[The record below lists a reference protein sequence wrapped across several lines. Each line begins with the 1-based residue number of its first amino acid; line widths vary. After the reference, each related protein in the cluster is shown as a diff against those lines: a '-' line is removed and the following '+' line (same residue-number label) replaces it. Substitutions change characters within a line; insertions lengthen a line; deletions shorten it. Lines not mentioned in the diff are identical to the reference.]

1 MIDPPLERLKQSLHG
16 LDDGLV
22 PPGRVRAEDVR
33 AVVAEARR
41 LSERVSVLERSL
53 AVEVGMRDAARKTL
67 EQTSLRWPKDVLG
80 ELLSSYSRR

>member
-1 MIDPPLERLKQSLHG
+1 MIHPPLERLKLSLHG
-16 LDDGLV
+16 LDDGFV

-53 AVEVGMRDAARKTL
+53 AVEVGMRDAAQKTL
-67 EQTSLRWPKDVLG
+67 GHASLTWSRDLLG
-80 ELLSSYSRR
+80 ELLSSYGRR